1 MKLCLL
7 PCCVASFLIS
17 TRLALAWDLGV
28 GDTCSRHKLLLL
40 DSREV
45 EGARSG
51 LTPYR
56 FQLSP

>member
-1 MKLCLL
+1 ML